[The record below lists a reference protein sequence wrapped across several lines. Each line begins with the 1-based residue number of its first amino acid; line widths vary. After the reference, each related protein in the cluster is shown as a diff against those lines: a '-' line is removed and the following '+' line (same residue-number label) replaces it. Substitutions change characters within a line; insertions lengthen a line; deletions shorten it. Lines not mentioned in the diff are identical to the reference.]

1 MIKKSMNDHFEYFQ
15 AILAGL
21 KNPTTDEVTKLW
33 ESFVTGK
40 VPKTNVG
47 LSAGK
52 MKTIKLTQKD
62 TDAGIVASYS
72 KKATDSKRGEYFI
85 RYDIIEDK
93 VKKVK
98 TFKISPKT
106 PTNTLDS
113 TGKKYLQQDELP
125 YTLTVALDNKQ
136 RNIRPRVFRGAN
148 EVVPVEPKLKA
159 AGVKP
164 APAPTPTPTPTPT
177 PKTKKKTKTPKVKPA
192 KDPNK
197 PKKNGWKYAIAVAV
211 GLALGAAIMFG
222 AKSCKNEQINPEP
235 TPGTDTRPPVVSVM
249 PGDDYVKDENPNIDV
264 SDTIIDFI
272 DKDYI
277 GENEDQF
284 AEDKK
289 DPQPDSNGQVDSDK
303 SFTEASKD
311 APAEETTT
319 PADKKND
326 HGRPENGLLDT
337 NGSVEQE
344 DSQGFDELTK

>member
-21 KNPTTDEVTKLW
+21 KKPTTDEVTKLW

-40 VPKTNVG
+40 VPKTNIG

-62 TDAGIVASYS
+62 IDAGIVASYS

-136 RNIRPRVFRGAN
+136 RNIRPRVFRGTN

-164 APAPTPTPTPTPT
+164 APAPTPTPTPAPTPT
-177 PKTKKKTKTPKVKPA
+177 PKKKTKTPKVKPA

-222 AKSCKNEQINPEP
+222 AKSCGNVQ
-235 TPGTDTRPPVVSVM
+235 
-249 PGDDYVKDENPNIDV
+249 DENPNIDV
-264 SDTIIDFI
+264 SDPIIDFV

-326 HGRPENGLLDT
+326 HGRPENGLLDS
-337 NGSVEQE
+337 NGSVGQE
-344 DSQGFDELTK
+344 DDGQDFDELTK